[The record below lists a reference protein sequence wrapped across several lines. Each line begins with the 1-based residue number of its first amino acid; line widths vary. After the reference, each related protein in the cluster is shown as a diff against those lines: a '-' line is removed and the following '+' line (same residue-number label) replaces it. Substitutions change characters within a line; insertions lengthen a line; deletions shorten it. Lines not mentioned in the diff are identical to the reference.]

1 MSQRQHLNLSLT
13 RRHWL
18 LLAASGASSA
28 LTGCGGGSIGGGT
41 AGLPGTGG
49 TGTYALFSQGSISG
63 FGSVIVNGIKFDDG
77 LASVQMD
84 GVATTSADLRLGM
97 VAAVQGERG
106 ADITLGTASRI
117 EVWSVAQGLVSQPGS
132 SEFTVVG
139 VTVQT
144 DSATVFDGVSS
155 AAQLAP
161 GQRVAVW
168 GLQAGA
174 DGRRWKAT
182 RVAVASAT
190 DVVSTGLISAAGS
203 QPYLNG
209 MLLTGSSVGSLV
221 VGQLVRVQGI
231 LSATGSSLA
240 VASIKVQGLDA
251 SALPTGEI
259 EIEGLVTAIASAT
272 RFTLGSVE
280 IDASTTTYS
289 PLGAQVTLGA
299 RIEVYGT
306 WQAGGLKAT
315 KVELEDEQTLHEV
328 EIDARIEQ
336 FTSQA
341 DFVVRGQRC
350 DATHATFSH
359 GKASDLKVGVK
370 VKVKGAKSGADVL
383 MVVELE
389 FD

>member
-1 MSQRQHLNLSLT
+1 MSQRPHSNLSLT

-18 LLAASGASSA
+18 MLAASGASTT

-77 LASVQMD
+77 LASVQLD
-84 GVATTSADLRLGM
+84 GIATTSAELRLGM
-97 VAAVQGERG
+97 VAAVQGQRG

-117 EVWSVAQGLVSQPGS
+117 EVWSVAQGLVSQSGNG
-132 SEFTVVG
+132 EFTVAG

-182 RVAVASAT
+182 RVAVVSAT
-190 DVVSTGLISAAGS
+190 DLVSTGLISAVGA
-203 QPYLNG
+203 QRYLNG
-209 MLLTGSSVGSLV
+209 MLLTGASAGSLV

-240 VASIKVQGLDA
+240 VTSFQVQGLSA
-251 SALPTGEI
+251 SLQPAGEI
-259 EIEGLVTAIASAT
+259 EVEGMVTTLVSAN
-272 RFTLGSVE
+272 RFTLGNANV
-280 IDASTTTYS
+280 DASTATYS
-289 PLGAQVTLGA
+289 PVGAQVTLGA
-299 RIEVYGT
+299 RVEVYGS
-306 WQAGGLKAT
+306 WLAGVLKAT
-315 KVELEDEQTLHEV
+315 KVEIEDAQVLHQV
-328 EIDARIEQ
+328 EIDARIDQ
-336 FTSQA
+336 FTSVA
-341 DFVVRGQRC
+341 SFSMRGQRC
-350 DATHATFSH
+350 DATNALFSH
-359 GKASDLKVGVK
+359 GKASDLKAGVK

-383 MVVELE
+383 MVAEVD